1 MKTLLRPA
9 LSLFA
14 LLALLTGVLYPALVT
29 GLAQGLFPEAAQGSV
44 IVKDGKAI
52 GSALIGQ
59 DFADPEYFWG
69 RPSATQP
76 YPYNAAASAG
86 ANRGPGN
93 PALVAAVRARIEAL
107 RAADP
112 GNSRAVPIDLV
123 TSSASGLDP
132 HISPAA
138 ADYQTERVARA
149 RRIEPERVR
158 QLILRHTQARD
169 LGLFGQ
175 PRVNVL
181 GLNLALDALDT
192 D

>member
-14 LLALLTGVLYPALVT
+14 FLCLVTGVLYPALLT
-29 GLAQGLFPEAAQGSV
+29 GVAHALFPEAAQGSV
-44 IVKDGKAI
+44 IFKDGKPI

-59 DFADPEYFWG
+59 DFADPKYFWG
-69 RPSATQP
+69 RPSATRP
-76 YPYNAAASAG
+76 YPYNTAASGG

-93 PALVAAVRARIEAL
+93 PALVTAVRARVEVL

-112 GNSRAVPIDLV
+112 GNARAVPIDLV
-123 TSSASGLDP
+123 TTSASGLDP

-138 ADYQTERVARA
+138 ADYQVERVARE
-149 RRIEPERVR
+149 RRMAPGQVR
-158 QLILRHTQARD
+158 EVVRRYTQARD

-175 PRVNVL
+175 ARVNVL
-181 GLNLALDALDT
+181 RLNLALDGFDT
-192 D
+192 R